1 MSARIHHRTI
11 AALAVVAILV
21 AACQASA
28 ASSSPV
34 ATSTPGSPVARP
46 SRSAATPPAAPTPV
60 VASPSPPLATPVPSS
75 TQSAGSPAPAASW
88 VPAGSMIA
96 DWFGG
101 TATPVGGGGALALA
115 SDGTSAQRWDPATA
129 TWRAAATLNAPRSNY
144 AAVQLHDGRV
154 LVVGGANDARQA
166 YSSAY
171 AYDPMTPM
179 GTWTKVGLMGT
190 ARSAPAAAVLADGRV
205 LVAGGAYVDKPA
217 LRGPAIPAAALVAYR
232 PGPGAGAGAQGRS
245 DDIAPSHQVP
255 ALATA
260 EIFDPATGTWSPT
273 GAMRFARAG
282 ATAVTLTDGRV
293 LVVSPGG
300 ELWVATDTGASL
312 DPRASGTT
320 EIYDAATGRFTLAG
334 DIPAFD
340 RAAIA
345 AAGVVLPD
353 TSPWQVSTGTL
364 VALPDGGA
372 LLVGRSD
379 AWKHEGSVTRTLR
392 FDAGTARWTQVGPAY
407 ACLTDFTANGSHC
420 TPGVD
425 LTTAFAAAL
434 PDGRVLAAGGW
445 TATAGGGTDASRQAQ
460 AFDATTSA
468 WSPLPAMPDARASGR
483 TAVLSDGSVLLV
495 GGNDS
500 SAGPV
505 TAVRFVL
512 SP

>member
-1 MSARIHHRTI
+1 MIVGRSVL
-11 AALAVVAILV
+11 AA
-21 AACQASA
+21 
-28 ASSSPV
+28 
-34 ATSTPGSPVARP
+34 
-46 SRSAATPPAAPTPV
+46 
-60 VASPSPPLATPVPSS
+60 
-75 TQSAGSPAPAASW
+75 
-88 VPAGSMIA
+88 A
-96 DWFGG
+96 DGG
-101 TATPVGGGGALALA
+101 EEGDFVGGGEGLV
-115 SDGTSAQRWDPATA
+115 GE
-129 TWRAAATLNAPRSNY
+129 
-144 AAVQLHDGRV
+144 GV
-154 LVVGGANDARQA
+154 LVVDGDEYGFDGGCQI
-166 YSSAY
+166 
-171 AYDPMTPM
+171 
-179 GTWTKVGLMGT
+179 GVL
-190 ARSAPAAAVLADGRV
+190 LADFGEQV
-205 LVAGGAYVDKPA
+205 LDGGLIGGEGEAE
-217 LRGPAIPAAALVAYR
+217 LV
-232 PGPGAGAGAQGRS
+232 GAGAGAQGRS

-425 LTTAFAAAL
+425 LANAFAAAL

-468 WSPLPAMPDARASGR
+468 WSPLPSMPDARASGR